1 MAYSLLRVSFSDT
14 LIRLTNGRVIRVNG
28 PSITVVWVGNA
39 MKKDT
44 FILLSLLFFQCY
56 YCSAF
61 VASVHIAFSLCS
73 TLDIKPFF
81 HFYHISQSVSSLTL
95 SPSHPTF
102 AMLSVLS
109 VLSILYRLS
118 LSYSLTLALSHSVSL
133 SVSLSTF
140 PHFYT
145 FLSILFS
152 YVCLKERE
160 W

>member
-1 MAYSLLRVSFSDT
+1 
-14 LIRLTNGRVIRVNG
+14 
-28 PSITVVWVGNA
+28 

-95 SPSHPTF
+95 SPSHPKF

-133 SVSLSTF
+133 SVSLSQHSPIFTLIS
-140 PHFYT
+140 FYS
-145 FLSILFS
+145 FLICVPQRERMIIKSASIEHKYNINISFINKS
-152 YVCLKERE
+152 CATTQRTCRGFDSNN
-160 W
+160 